1 MTYDLVFD
9 TSEVPTTS
17 ELTETLKETLNSGFI
32 QTSRYQL
39 DINSV
44 SYESMSSNKD
54 TTMAI
59 FLCVMTQMLFAF
71 LYLSILIERKGEV
84 ATFQRDIIDA
94 YVMLLRNY

>member
-9 TSEVPTTS
+9 TPEVPTTS

-54 TTMAI
+54 ITMAI
-59 FLCVMTQMLFAF
+59 VCYDTNAVC
-71 LYLSILIERKGEV
+71 ILVFKHLDRKERGS
-84 ATFQRDIIDA
+84 RDI
-94 YVMLLRNY
+94 